1 MAMRSQRMA
10 AENALPR
17 YGKNEAVLTS
27 QVRTKRPLTDLTNVV
42 DRPALQGVVG
52 KPLPHTRDVSRPPP
66 IPVCG
71 TRKGQDERRDARF
84 GEPPAC
90 SLTRVCS
97 RHSLTSTTSAVSA
110 SPVIVEDSANV
121 SSSEPRLDAARLA
134 PEKDPQLVLEYACEI
149 VNHMRNA
156 QVGFMPQGPDNG
168 DYMSNVQT
176 DVNEKMRSILVDWLV
191 EVHLKFK
198 LEPETL
204 YLTVNLLDRYLSLV
218 SVPRAKLQLIG
229 VTCMF
234 VAAKYEEIEPPV
246 ADDFVYITDRAFS
259 RSEIMEAEVSLLN
272 SLEFKVCVAT
282 PYRFL
287 QQYAKV
293 QGCTAKAFHMAQYF
307 LELTLPEYGMT
318 SYCPSELSC
327 AALFLTNKVFK
338 QHPSWQPA
346 LVDQTNMAESEIKG
360 AARKLCGILQHAEA
374 RSLQA
379 VRKKFAS
386 PAFSSVSKIIVK

>member
-1 MAMRSQRMA
+1 MATLRSQRMA

-17 YGKNEAVLTS
+17 YGKTEAALPT
-27 QVRTKRPLTDLTNVV
+27 QVRTKRPLTDLTNVI
-42 DRPALQGVVG
+42 DRPALQGIIG
-52 KPLPHTRDVSRPPP
+52 KPLPSRDVSRPPP
-66 IPVCG
+66 IPVG
-71 TRKGQDERRDARF
+71 AARRITDERRDSRF
-84 GEPPAC
+84 GEPPSC
-90 SLTRVCS
+90 QLTRASS
-97 RHSLTSTTSAVSA
+97 RNSLPAAASAASA
-110 SPVIVEDSANV
+110 SPVVMEDPTQTGSPEAPVEV
-121 SSSEPRLDAARLA
+121 EPTAD
-134 PEKDPQLVLEYACEI
+134 KDPQLVLDYANDI
-149 VNHMRNA
+149 VGHMREA
-156 QVGFMPQGPDNG
+156 QGGFMPQGPENG
-168 DYMSNVQT
+168 DYMSNIQT

-198 LEPETL
+198 LESETL
-204 YLTVNLLDRYLSLV
+204 YLSVNLLDRYLSLV

-246 ADDFVYITDRAFS
+246 ADDFVYITDRAYS
-259 RSEIMEAEVSLLN
+259 REEIMQAEVALLN
-272 SLEFKVCVAT
+272 TLEFKVCMAT

-307 LELTLPEYGMT
+307 LELTLPEYGMM
-318 SYCPSELSC
+318 SYCPSELAC

-346 LVDQTNMAESEIKG
+346 LVEHTTMAEAEIKG
-360 AARKLCGILQHAEA
+360 AARKLCGILQHAET

-379 VRKKFAS
+379 VRKKFAT
-386 PAFSSVSKIIVK
+386 PAYNSVSKIIVK